1 MSGEKICYYSKKL
14 ARTVELMRS
23 PSYLFFT
30 IFPFVS
36 FAVLICIMALI
47 CARVEKAAI
56 RSLSAEKV
64 TNQTACRGNRP
75 LDKIW
80 LMKIII
86 LLAAYFFIPMGSL
99 PPFIPFRYG
108 GIVFALLAAC
118 APLAGTYKTEPF
130 AARHVYRT
138 GGNFPL
144 FAAAC
149 AAALAPLS
157 LYVSK
162 TGVPGSIFSLG
173 TYSATLLWDTGGLCV
188 KAGMSFLMLSLCT
201 AVPARLAGHSE
212 EHGPDALVQALET
225 ALPPA
230 VITAMFIPWNVGAM
244 LGISGPA
251 MFFFDFML
259 FWCKSSLLSILLLS
273 AIKIVRQRRKHA
285 WTAYL
290 VEKKHICSALFWLA
304 GALFLTA
311 DIYF

>member
-1 MSGEKICYYSKKL
+1 
-14 ARTVELMRS
+14 MRS
-23 PSYLFFT
+23 PLYLFFT
-30 IFPFVS
+30 VFSFIS
-36 FAVLICIMALI
+36 FAILICIMALI
-47 CARVEKAAI
+47 STRLEKVAVG
-56 RSLSAEKV
+56 SLSAAKV
-64 TNQTACRGNRP
+64 KDQPSCRGNRP
-75 LDKIW
+75 PDKIW
-80 LMKIII
+80 LIEIII
-86 LLAAYFFIPMGSL
+86 LLTAYCFIPMGSL
-99 PPFIPFRYG
+99 PPFISFRYG
-108 GIVFALLAAC
+108 GIVFVLLTAC
-118 APLAGTYKTEPF
+118 AHLAGTYKTEPF

-144 FAAAC
+144 FSAAC

-173 TYSATLLWDTGGLCV
+173 TYSATPLWDTGGLCV
-188 KAGMSFLMLSLCT
+188 KAGMSFLMLSLCA

-273 AIKIVRQRRKHA
+273 SIKIARKTHKYT
-285 WTAYL
+285 WPAYII
-290 VEKKHICSALFWLA
+290 EKKPICSALFWLT